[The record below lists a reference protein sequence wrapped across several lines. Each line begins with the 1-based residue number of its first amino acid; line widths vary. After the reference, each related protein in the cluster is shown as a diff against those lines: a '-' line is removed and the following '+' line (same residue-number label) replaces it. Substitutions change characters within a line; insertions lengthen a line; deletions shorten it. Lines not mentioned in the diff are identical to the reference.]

1 MNVFY
6 PSGSNIETNAFEIN
20 SCQPA
25 NSHNIPRIVRYMPN
39 RKLCP
44 FSNTL
49 YCGAL
54 LSKEL
59 YKISHFQEHGSA
71 ALFWVNK
78 FKYSL
83 FSWSPTRQCG
93 ALLSTT
99 TYHCGALSRKN
110 FMNIWINYPAVGCGL
125 PPKPP
130 SPTPLPGRGRVGC
143 GLGPPLFRGKS

>member
-44 FSNTL
+44 FSNTR

-71 ALFWVNK
+71 ALFWVNR

-83 FSWSPTRQCG
+83 FSWSTTRQCG

-99 TYHCGALSRKN
+99 TYHCGALSSKTD
-110 FMNIWINYPAVGCGL
+110 MNIWINYPGSGVWA
-125 PPKPP
+125 PAQ
-130 SPTPLPGRGRVGC
+130 TPLPHS
-143 GLGPPLFRGKS
+143 PPGKGESGVWARPPTL